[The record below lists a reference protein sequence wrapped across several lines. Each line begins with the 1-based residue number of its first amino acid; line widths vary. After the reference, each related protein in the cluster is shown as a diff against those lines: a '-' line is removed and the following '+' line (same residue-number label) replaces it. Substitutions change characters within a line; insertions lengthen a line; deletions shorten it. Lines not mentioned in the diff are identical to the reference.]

1 MSNFKLLIPDDK
13 KFVLSSEQVIEALA
27 NYLADMEMIGLNES
41 EGTMRYYMNSDAG
54 ITVELSF
61 NPATTVQ

>member
-1 MSNFKLLIPDDK
+1 MSNFKLVIPDDK

-41 EGTMRYYMNSDAG
+41 QGTMRYYMNNDAG
-54 ITVELSF
+54 MTVELSF
-61 NPATTVQ
+61 NPSTTVQ